1 MNNGTQ
7 KDISRESAVPRTT
20 RPQPSEIS
28 PTMRENLRHLKNV
41 LKLPKAVSFLLFKNL
56 QFIYFSVE

>member
-1 MNNGTQ
+1 MNNGAQ
-7 KDISRESAVPRTT
+7 KDISRENAAPRTA

-41 LKLPKAVSFLLFKNL
+41 LKLPKAMYFHVFFSF
-56 QFIYFSVE
+56 V